1 MKEKTRTDHR
11 KIKLFAWGGGTGS
24 CMLFVF
30 DRNLYAAIL

>member
-11 KIKLFAWGGGTGS
+11 KIKLFAWGGTGS

-30 DRNLYAAIL
+30 DRNLYAAVL